1 MKYFTYHEMRYI
13 IENCNTQVTPGMQV
27 TYRTVLQE
35 RKKWHDHI
43 GNHQSYRICTRLAG
57 KDFIRT

>member
-35 RKKWHDHI
+35 RKKWHDQS
-43 GNHQSYRICTRLAG
+43 GNHRSYRICR
-57 KDFIRT
+57 R